1 MITNNKCFLKV
12 EKEASTVFTVVN
24 LQHELLQILQDFYSA
39 LLENMIALRRYC
51 I

>member
-1 MITNNKCFLKV
+1 MFFKSRERGQYSIYC
-12 EKEASTVFTVVN
+12 TVFN

-39 LLENMIALRRYC
+39 LLENMIALRRFC